1 MLLEEKRKISEVFEF
16 DFDLYPKSETRK
28 SRKVFFY
35 FKFWQYCNLR
45 CKNDK
50 KLTEAKTYR
59 SSYASRRKIENFRGF
74 RVFEF
79 NLYPISKTRKSRTVS
94 FYFKFWQSLQ
104 KQQKNKWGKIFLR
117 YAFSRKKKNS
127 RGFRVFDFD
136 LYPKSKTRKSGKV
149 FFYFNFWQ

>member
-1 MLLEEKRKISEVFEF
+1 MILTYTQHRKLGNLRKCSFTSSF
-16 DFDLYPKSETRK
+16 DSSY
-28 SRKVFFY
+28 
-35 FKFWQYCNLR
+35 NLR

-50 KLTEAKTYR
+50 KLTETKTFR

-79 NLYPISKTRKSRTVS
+79 NLYPISKTRKSRSVS

-136 LYPKSKTRKSGKV
+136 LYPKSKTRKSRKV

>member
-1 MLLEEKRKISEVFEF
+1 MILTYTQNRKLANLGKCSFTSSF
-16 DFDLYPKSETRK
+16 DS
-28 SRKVFFY
+28 S
-35 FKFWQYCNLR
+35 CNLR

-79 NLYPISKTRKSRTVS
+79 NLYPISKTQKSRSVS

-117 YAFSRKKKNS
+117 YAFSRKKKDS

-149 FFYFNFWQ
+149 FLTVVATEDAKTTKKLTEAIT

>member
-1 MLLEEKRKISEVFEF
+1 MILTYTQNRKLGNLRKCSFTSSF
-16 DFDLYPKSETRK
+16 DSSY
-28 SRKVFFY
+28 
-35 FKFWQYCNLR
+35 NLR

-50 KLTEAKTYR
+50 KLTETKTFR

-79 NLYPISKTRKSRTVS
+79 NLYPISKTRKSRSVS

-127 RGFRVFDFD
+127 RCFRVFDFD
-136 LYPKSKTRKSGKV
+136 LYPKSKTRKSRKV

>member
-1 MLLEEKRKISEVFEF
+1 MILTYTQNRKLGNLRKCSFTSSF
-16 DFDLYPKSETRK
+16 DSSY
-28 SRKVFFY
+28 
-35 FKFWQYCNLR
+35 NLR

-50 KLTEAKTYR
+50 KLTETKTFR

-79 NLYPISKTRKSRTVS
+79 NLYPISKTRKSRSVS

-127 RGFRVFDFD
+127 RGFRVFYFD
-136 LYPKSKTRKSGKV
+136 LYPKSKTRKSRKV

>member
-1 MLLEEKRKISEVFEF
+1 MILTYTQNRKLGNLRKCSLTSSF
-16 DFDLYPKSETRK
+16 DSSY
-28 SRKVFFY
+28 
-35 FKFWQYCNLR
+35 NLR

-50 KLTEAKTYR
+50 KLTETKTFR

-79 NLYPISKTRKSRTVS
+79 NLYPISKTRKSRSVS

-136 LYPKSKTRKSGKV
+136 LYPKSKTRKSRKV